1 MFNPKEVLDIAIRIE
16 KNGEAVYRS
25 AIQQVSDN
33 DLKETLQ
40 WMADEETQHIEFF
53 TLLKNTVQTTP
64 GIIADELSGDMLK
77 GLIGDQSF
85 SLKDVD
91 FSQVR
96 DVDALIHIF
105 IEFENDGI
113 IFYEMLKPF
122 VKNQDTLDHLQKIID
137 EENRH
142 IQKLES
148 FVNAETAAS

>member
-1 MFNPKEVLDIAIRIE
+1 
-16 KNGEAVYRS
+16 
-25 AIQQVSDN
+25 
-33 DLKETLQ
+33 
-40 WMADEETQHIEFF
+40 MADEETQHIEFF